1 MAKNP
6 VAEQAKRKKLLSPAT
21 PAPKGENRGA
31 TYKAN
36 VERGSSMSKA
46 VSKASRSDVPRS
58 KRGG

>member
-1 MAKNP
+1 MAK
-6 VAEQAKRKKLLSPAT
+6 KKSPPT

-36 VERGSSMSKA
+36 VERGSAMSKA
-46 VSKASRSDVPRS
+46 VSNAPRSNVPRS